1 MYICSSRLKPYTMK
15 IAIICE
21 VLGKAN
27 NGTSL
32 AAYNL
37 INYLQSQGH
46 DVRVVCSDDDKR
58 GLPGYYILPKNKL
71 VSWII
76 QKNQLSLSKFDK
88 SIVSQAVDGVDIV
101 HIMVPLFL
109 ARPAS
114 KYVKSLGLPLTAG
127 CHAQAQNLTSHIFL
141 VGCDW
146 ANTLTYK
153 WYDHNLFCRADAI
166 HYPTKFMQDEFEA
179 AVGRK
184 TNGYIISNGV
194 NDLFKPDP
202 CPKPEELKDR
212 YCIVYTGRFSKEKSH
227 ITLLKAVAQS
237 KYKDKIQLIFCGN
250 GPYDFEIRDWAKRHL
265 PIQPI
270 MGFFSREEVLKILN
284 FADLYCHP
292 AQAELEGI
300 ACLEAIA
307 CGLVPVIADSPH
319 CATKNFALDPHCL
332 FKVGD
337 SKELAQRID
346 WFIEHPDEKA
356 ALRQR
361 YIEESV
367 LYDQTKCMKEM
378 ENMFQSVIEAHA
390 KA

>member
-1 MYICSSRLKPYTMK
+1 MK

-21 VLGKAN
+21 VLGEAN

-37 INYLQSQGH
+37 INYLKSQGH
-46 DVRVVCSDDDKR
+46 DVRVVCSDEDKR
-58 GLPGYYILPKNKL
+58 DLPGYYILPKNKF

-76 QKNQLSLSKFDK
+76 QKNQLSLSRFDK
-88 SIVSQAVDGVDIV
+88 SIVSQAIDGVDIV

-109 ARPAS
+109 AKPTS

-179 AVGRK
+179 AVGRS

-194 NDLFKPDP
+194 NDIFKPDP
-202 CPKPEELKDR
+202 CPKPEELKDK

-237 KYKDKIQLIFCGN
+237 KYRDKIQLIFCGN
-250 GPYDFEIRDWAKRHL
+250 GPYGFEIRDWAKKHL

-270 MGFFSREEVLKILN
+270 MGFFSREEVRRILN
-284 FADLYCHP
+284 YSDLYCHP

-337 SKELAQRID
+337 SQELARRID

-361 YIEESV
+361 YIRESV
-367 LYDQTKCMKEM
+367 LYDQTKCMREM
-378 ENMFQSVIEAHA
+378 ENMFKSVIEAHA

>member
-1 MYICSSRLKPYTMK
+1 MK

-21 VLGKAN
+21 VLGEAN

-37 INYLQSQGH
+37 INYLKSRGH
-46 DVRVVCSDDDKR
+46 DVRVVCSDEDKR
-58 GLPGYYILPKNKL
+58 GLSGYYILPKNKL

-202 CPKPEELKDR
+202 CPKPEELKDK

-237 KYKDKIQLIFCGN
+237 KYRDKIQLIFCGN
-250 GPYDFEIRDWAKRHL
+250 GPYGFEIRDWAKKHL

-270 MGFFSREEVLKILN
+270 MGFFSREEVRRILN
-284 FADLYCHP
+284 YSDLYCHP

-337 SKELAQRID
+337 SQELARRID

-361 YIEESV
+361 YIRESV
-367 LYDQTKCMKEM
+367 LYDQTKCMREM
-378 ENMFQSVIEAHA
+378 ENMFKSVIEAHA

>member
-1 MYICSSRLKPYTMK
+1 MK

-21 VLGKAN
+21 VLGEAN

-37 INYLQSQGH
+37 INYLKSRGH
-46 DVRVVCSDDDKR
+46 DVRVVCSDEDKR
-58 GLPGYYILPKNKL
+58 GLPGYYILPKNKF

-76 QKNQLSLSKFDK
+76 QKNQLSLSRFDK
-88 SIVSQAVDGVDIV
+88 SIVSQAIDGVDIV

-109 ARPAS
+109 AKPTS

-141 VGCDW
+141 VGSDW

-179 AVGRK
+179 AVGRS

-202 CPKPEELKDR
+202 CPKPEELKDK

-227 ITLLKAVAQS
+227 STLLKAVAQS
-237 KYKDKIQLIFCGN
+237 KYRDKIQLIFCGN
-250 GPYDFEIRDWAKRHL
+250 GPYGFEIRDWAKKHL

-270 MGFFSREEVLKILN
+270 MGFFSREEVRRILN
-284 FADLYCHP
+284 YSDLYCHP

-337 SKELAQRID
+337 SQELARRID

-361 YIEESV
+361 YIRESV
-367 LYDQTKCMKEM
+367 LYDQTKCMREM
-378 ENMFQSVIEAHA
+378 ENMFKSVIEAHA

>member
-1 MYICSSRLKPYTMK
+1 MK
-15 IAIICE
+15 IVIICE
-21 VLGKAN
+21 VLGEAN

-37 INYLQSQGH
+37 INYLKSQGH
-46 DVRVVCSDDDKR
+46 DVRVVCSDEDKR
-58 GLPGYYILPKNKL
+58 GLPGYYILQKNKL
-71 VSWII
+71 LSWLVR
-76 QKNQLSLSKFDK
+76 KNQVSISRFDRA
-88 SIVSQAVDGVDIV
+88 IVREALKGADIV

-109 ARPAS
+109 SRPAS

-141 VGCDW
+141 VACDW
-146 ANTLTYK
+146 ANKLTYK
-153 WYDHNLFCRADAI
+153 WYDHNLFRRADAI
-166 HYPTKFMQDEFEA
+166 HYPTKFIQDEFEA

-184 TNGYIISNGV
+184 TNGFVISNGV
-194 NDLFKPDP
+194 NDIFKPNP
-202 CPKPEELKDR
+202 GPKPEEIKDR
-212 YCIVYTGRFSKEKSH
+212 FCIVYTGRFSKEKSH
-227 ITLLKAVAQS
+227 STLLKAVAKS
-237 KYKDKIQLIFCGN
+237 RYRDRIQLILCGN
-250 GPYDFEIRDWAKRHL
+250 GPYGFEIRNWAKKHL
-265 PIQPI
+265 PIQPV
-270 MGFFSREEVLKILN
+270 MGFFSRTELLRILN
-284 FADLYCHP
+284 YADLYCHP

-332 FKVGD
+332 FRVGD
-337 SKELAQRID
+337 SNELAERID
-346 WFIEHPDEKA
+346 WFIEHPEEKA
-356 ALRQR
+356 ALRER

-378 ENMFQSVIEAHA
+378 ETMFESVIAANA

>member
-1 MYICSSRLKPYTMK
+1 MK

-21 VLGKAN
+21 VLGEAN

-37 INYLQSQGH
+37 INYLKSQGH
-46 DVRVVCSDDDKR
+46 DVRVVCSDEDKR
-58 GLPGYYILPKNKL
+58 ELPGYYILPKNKL

-109 ARPAS
+109 AKPAS

-179 AVGRK
+179 AVGRS

-202 CPKPEELKDR
+202 CPKPEELKDK

-227 ITLLKAVAQS
+227 STLLKAVAQS
-237 KYKDKIQLIFCGN
+237 KYRDKIQLIFCGN
-250 GPYDFEIRDWAKRHL
+250 GPYGFEIRDWAKKHL
-265 PIQPI
+265 PVQPI
-270 MGFFSREEVLKILN
+270 MGFFSREEVRRILN
-284 FADLYCHP
+284 YSDLYCHP

-337 SKELAQRID
+337 SQELARRID

-361 YIEESV
+361 YIRESV
-367 LYDQTKCMKEM
+367 LYDQTKCMREM
-378 ENMFQSVIEAHA
+378 ENMFKSVIEAHA

>member
-1 MYICSSRLKPYTMK
+1 MK

-21 VLGKAN
+21 VLGEAN

-37 INYLQSQGH
+37 INYLKSQGH
-46 DVRVVCSDDDKR
+46 DVRVVCSDEDKR
-58 GLPGYYILPKNKL
+58 DLPGYYILPKNKF

-76 QKNQLSLSKFDK
+76 QKNQLSLSRFDK
-88 SIVSQAVDGVDIV
+88 SIVSQAIDGVDIV

-109 ARPAS
+109 AKPTS

-179 AVGRK
+179 AVGRS

-202 CPKPEELKDR
+202 CPKPEELKDK

-237 KYKDKIQLIFCGN
+237 KYRDKIQLIFCGN
-250 GPYDFEIRDWAKRHL
+250 GPYGFEIRDWAKKHL
-265 PIQPI
+265 PVQPI
-270 MGFFSREEVLKILN
+270 MGFFSREEVRRILN
-284 FADLYCHP
+284 YSDLYCHP

-337 SKELAQRID
+337 SQELARRID

-361 YIEESV
+361 YIQESV
-367 LYDQTKCMKEM
+367 LYDQTKCMREM
-378 ENMFQSVIEAHA
+378 ENMFKSVIEAHA

>member
-1 MYICSSRLKPYTMK
+1 MK

-21 VLGKAN
+21 VLGEAN

-37 INYLQSQGH
+37 INYLKSQGH
-46 DVRVVCSDDDKR
+46 DVRVVCSDEDKR
-58 GLPGYYILPKNKL
+58 ELPGYYILPKNKF

-76 QKNQLSLSKFDK
+76 QKNQLSLSRFDK
-88 SIVSQAVDGVDIV
+88 SIVSKAIDGVDIV

-109 ARPAS
+109 AKPTS

-202 CPKPEELKDR
+202 CPKPEELKDK

-227 ITLLKAVAQS
+227 STLLKAVSQS
-237 KYKDKIQLIFCGN
+237 KYRDKIQLIFCGN
-250 GPYDFEIRDWAKRHL
+250 GPYGFEIRDWAKKHL
-265 PIQPI
+265 PVQPI
-270 MGFFSREEVLKILN
+270 MGFFSREEVRRILN
-284 FADLYCHP
+284 YSDLYCHP

-337 SKELAQRID
+337 SQELARRID

-361 YIEESV
+361 YIRESV
-367 LYDQTKCMKEM
+367 LYDQTKCMREM
-378 ENMFQSVIEAHA
+378 ENMFKSVIEAHA

>member
-1 MYICSSRLKPYTMK
+1 MEEGVADKGRRRGILAVEHFSEGIHTKIQIPCSVIEGERT
-15 IAIICE
+15 
-21 VLGKAN
+21 V
-27 NGTSL
+27 
-32 AAYNL
+32 
-37 INYLQSQGH
+37 
-46 DVRVVCSDDDKR
+46 DV
-58 GLPGYYILPKNKL
+58 
-71 VSWII
+71 
-76 QKNQLSLSKFDK
+76 FDK

-227 ITLLKAVAQS
+227 STLLKAVAQS
-237 KYKDKIQLIFCGN
+237 KYRDKIQLIFCGN
-250 GPYDFEIRDWAKRHL
+250 GPYGFEIRDWAKKHL

-270 MGFFSREEVLKILN
+270 MGFFSREEVRRILN
-284 FADLYCHP
+284 YSDLYCHP

-337 SKELAQRID
+337 SQELAQRID

-361 YIEESV
+361 YIRESV
-367 LYDQTKCMKEM
+367 LYDQTKCMREM
-378 ENMFQSVIEAHA
+378 ENMFKSVIEAHA